1 MASCWLMKDP
11 TTITTYSYLE
21 INMRVWLLVNVFFA
35 LYDDKKSTFAISS
48 EIPSYFFPGQ
58 CQSTGNP
65 GKKHCNLWT
74 AQEK

>member
-1 MASCWLMKDP
+1 M
-11 TTITTYSYLE
+11 
-21 INMRVWLLVNVFFA
+21 
-35 LYDDKKSTFAISS
+35 YDDQKSTFAISS
-48 EIPSYFFPGQ
+48 EIPGYFFPGQ

>member
-1 MASCWLMKDP
+1 MAISDC
-11 TTITTYSYLE
+11 
-21 INMRVWLLVNVFFA
+21 FFA
-35 LYDDKKSTFAISS
+35 LYDDQKSTFAISS

-74 AQEK
+74 AQEKQDHSIWAMRIWQNGYILCKNLEAK

>member
-1 MASCWLMKDP
+1 MASCWLMKIP

-21 INMRVWLLVNVFFA
+21 IKMRECFFA
-35 LYDDKKSTFAISS
+35 LYDDQKSTFAISS